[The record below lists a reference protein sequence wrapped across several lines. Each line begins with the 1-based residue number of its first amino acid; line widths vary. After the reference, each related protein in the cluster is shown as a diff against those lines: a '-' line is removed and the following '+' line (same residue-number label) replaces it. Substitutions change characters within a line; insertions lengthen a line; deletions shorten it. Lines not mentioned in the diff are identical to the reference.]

1 MMGTTGVRI
10 FNNMLS
16 AAGNFGSGVVSVLT
30 QLAPLA
36 DWAAAGFKRM
46 GQAFNSWA
54 QSSAGQEA
62 IKSFVEYTKQNLPL
76 IGQIFGNTFKGIFNL
91 MKAFAPNTHSILVSL
106 AQMSEKFASWSATVA
121 QSDGFK
127 KFMDYIN
134 TNGPKLISLLGNII
148 QIIINVGT
156 AMAPLAA
163 AVLDVAIAIT
173 DFIAKLTEAHPAIG
187 MLLGLIATLAGV
199 FMTLGPP
206 ILGVIDFIGTFIK
219 VFTGAGTVIEALM
232 SVASALAP
240 VFEAI
245 GVAIAAID
253 APILLI
259 IAGVAALIAIFVAL
273 WNSSS
278 VLRNAVIGAWNAIK
292 SAVGSAI
299 QAVIGF

>member
-1 MMGTTGVRI
+1 
-10 FNNMLS
+10 
-16 AAGNFGSGVVSVLT
+16 
-30 QLAPLA
+30 
-36 DWAAAGFKRM
+36 
-46 GQAFNSWA
+46 
-54 QSSAGQEA
+54 
-62 IKSFVEYTKQNLPL
+62 
-76 IGQIFGNTFKGIFNL
+76 
-91 MKAFAPNTHSILVSL
+91 
-106 AQMSEKFASWSATVA
+106 
-121 QSDGFK
+121 
-127 KFMDYIN
+127 
-134 TNGPKLISLLGNII
+134 
-148 QIIINVGT
+148 
-156 AMAPLAA
+156 MAPLAA

-278 VLRNAVIGAWNAIK
+278 VLRNALIGAWNAIK
-292 SAVGSAI
+292 SAVGAAI
-299 QAVIGF
+299 QAVIGFLGDLLSQAQSIMGPLVPIFKMLGIQSCKLLKQQLS